1 LVLAEFRF
9 LGCTREGELEG
20 TVATLTGMKAGLDEL
35 VGRRLR
41 SRGQRYTPL
50 RKALVRKVRA
60 AAHPLAIH
68 DILASGKR
76 LAQSSV
82 YRNLVVLE
90 QAGVIRRLAATGSG
104 FARYELAEDLTEHH
118 HHLICTSCGSVEDL
132 PAPVGLER
140 TVQKA
145 TAALASR
152 RGFRVRAHR
161 VDMLGLCSRCD

>member
-1 LVLAEFRF
+1 MGEDRVASLA
-9 LGCTREGELEG
+9 
-20 TVATLTGMKAGLDEL
+20 GMDASLDEQ

-41 SRGQRYTPL
+41 SRGQRFTPL
-50 RKALVRKVRA
+50 RRALVEIVRSA
-60 AAHPLAIH
+60 AQPLAIH
-68 DILASGKR
+68 DILASGRR

-90 QAGVIRRLAATGSG
+90 HAGVVRRVVAAGG
-104 FARYELAEDLTEHH
+104 FTRYELAEDLTEHH

-140 TVQKA
+140 TVQRANA
-145 TAALASR
+145 TLASR
-152 RGFRVRAHR
+152 RGFRVRTHR

>member
-1 LVLAEFRF
+1 
-9 LGCTREGELEG
+9 
-20 TVATLTGMKAGLDEL
+20 MKPNLDE
-35 VGRRLR
+35 VITQRLR

-50 RKALVRKVRA
+50 RKRLVKIVHSA
-60 AAHPLAIH
+60 AQPLAIP
-68 DILASGKR
+68 DILAGRPR

-90 QAGVIRRLAATGSG
+90 QAGVVRRLVAAGG
-104 FARYELAEDLTEHH
+104 FARYEMAEDLTEHH

-140 TVQKA
+140 TVQRA
-145 TAALASR
+145 TATIASR

-161 VDMLGLCSRCD
+161 VDVLGLCSRCA

>member
-1 LVLAEFRF
+1 VVERGVASLA
-9 LGCTREGELEG
+9 
-20 TVATLTGMKAGLDEL
+20 GMDPTLDEL

-41 SRGQRYTPL
+41 SQGQRFTPL
-50 RKALVRKVRA
+50 RRAVVEIVRSA
-60 AAHPLAIH
+60 AQPLAIH
-68 DILASGKR
+68 DILASSGRR

-90 QAGVIRRLAATGSG
+90 QAGVVRRLVAAGGS
-104 FARYELAEDLTEHH
+104 ARYEMAEEFTEHH

-132 PAPVGLER
+132 PAPAGLER
-140 TVQKA
+140 TVKKA
-145 TAALASR
+145 TATLASR